1 MACTTILV
9 GKNAS
14 YSGGTLVARTEDS
27 PSGIFSA
34 KRFIVQERKAP
45 YLYKCVLSR
54 EQIELGEGMR
64 CTMMPNADKKE
75 GVWGAYGVNEAN
87 VAMTAT
93 ETITSNPRVLA
104 ADPLF
109 RSSDERKENA
119 KMAGGIGEEDFVS
132 LILPFIHSAREGVL
146 RLGSLLEKHGTYE
159 MNGIALQDEN
169 EIWWLETIGGHH
181 WIARRVKDDAYV
193 IMPNQLGID
202 SFDFDDAYGEGKNH
216 LCSADMR
223 DFILKNHLDLSTDGK
238 FNARLTF
245 GSHDDADYVY
255 NTPRAWVLQRF
266 FNPSD
271 KTSAQAL
278 PPDCDNIPWERVPE
292 RKITTEDIKWA
303 LSCHYQ
309 GTPYDPYGTGS
320 AADKKKFRPIG
331 INRNNVLGLV
341 EFRVD
346 RPEPIKALEW
356 MALGSC
362 VFNAM
367 VPFYTAVTKTPAY
380 VGRTTTEVTTDDFY
394 WTNRIIG
401 ALADAHFAAT
411 SNIIERYQNEVA
423 AKVRGMINRFD
434 GEFMSGK
441 IEEKGEAAVTEF
453 CEKANAEIADEVK
466 KLTLKVLD
474 KVLYT
479 ASLHMKNGFS
489 RSDA

>member
-14 YSGGTLVARTEDS
+14 YNGGTMVARTEDS
-27 PSGIFSA
+27 PSGIFSP
-34 KRFIVQERKAP
+34 KRFSVEERKAAH
-45 YLYKCVLSR
+45 LYKCVLSK
-54 EQIELGEGMR
+54 EQVELPEGMR
-64 CTMMPNADKKE
+64 CTLMPNADKKE

-109 RSSDERKENA
+109 ESVDAKKENA
-119 KMAGGIGEEDFVS
+119 KMSGGIGEEDFVS
-132 LILPFIHSAREGVL
+132 LILPFIRSAREGVL
-146 RLGSLLEKHGTYE
+146 RLGNLLEKHGTYE
-159 MNGIALQDEN
+159 MNGIAFQDEN

-181 WIARRVKDDAYV
+181 WIARRVPDDSYV

-202 SFDFDDAYGEGKNH
+202 SFDFDDAFGEGKNH
-216 LCSADMR
+216 LCSRDMR
-223 DFILKNHLDLSTDGK
+223 DFICQNHLDLSTDGK
-238 FNARLTF
+238 FNARLAF

-255 NTPRAWVLQRF
+255 NTPRAWILQRF

-271 KTSAQAL
+271 KTSATSL
-278 PPDCDNIPWERVPE
+278 PPDSDNIPWARKAE
-292 RKITTEDIKWA
+292 RKITSEDIKWA

-309 GTPYDPYGTGS
+309 GTPFDPYGSGRDS
-320 AADKKKFRPIG
+320 EKKAFRPIG

-346 RPEPIKALEW
+346 KPFPIKAIEW

-367 VPFYTAVTKTPAY
+367 VPFYTAVTKVPPY

-401 ALADAHFAAT
+401 ALSDAHFAAT
-411 SNIIERYQNEVA
+411 ANIIERYQNEVA
-423 AKVRGMINRFD
+423 AKVRRLINEFD
-434 GEFMSGK
+434 SEFVNKK
-441 IEEKGEAAVTEF
+441 IEEKGEAAVTSF
-453 CEKANAEIADEVK
+453 CENANAKIADTVK
-466 KLTLKVLD
+466 NLTVKVLD